1 MIVYIN
7 TQEFVLS
14 IYAYIEKKNRKTF
27 KGIEKKLKKNMFY
40 MEEQENR
47 PICYKLKKV
56 KQKKQFAVIKILEY
70 VYFQLKG
77 LMQNLIIIIF

>member
-27 KGIEKKLKKNMFY
+27 KAIEKIKK
-40 MEEQENR
+40 
-47 PICYKLKKV
+47 K
-56 KQKKQFAVIKILEY
+56 Y
-70 VYFQLKG
+70 VLYGRVGK
-77 LMQNLIIIIF
+77 